1 MDWLTNF
8 FNPLIGGLPN
18 VIQAVLLLIVA
29 WIFAAIIK
37 SLVVGAMRRIFEK
50 KEGMSSDMMAAKDD
64 TINLIGRIVYAL
76 VFFLFLPGALD
87 KLGMNNVS
95 APIAQMVSQFLNFLP
110 NIIAAGIVLAFGAF
124 LSKLVQQVLS
134 MALQKTKLDEVTQK
148 YNGKGEN
155 AVSVSQIIAKIVYAL
170 IMIIF
175 VIAAIQILNIK
186 AISEPAMG
194 MINQIFG
201 IIPLIFA
208 AFILIAFGVFLA
220 NLCAQLLEG
229 VLANTGMDQYIDKT
243 FPKKS
248 AEGRKP
254 ASTVIAVVVKVVI
267 NIFFIV
273 SGIKILN
280 IEVLSNIGTAIIGY
294 MPSVLAAIIVLGLAS
309 FAAGWAEK
317 LILKGNSQAT
327 VTAFAAKAGIM
338 VLAFFMAF
346 SQLGIAKDIV
356 NELFIAIVAAI
367 AVAFAVSFGLGG
379 KEFAKRSLDKL
390 EENHKD
396 KD

>member
-1 MDWLTNF
+1 
-8 FNPLIGGLPN
+8 
-18 VIQAVLLLIVA
+18 
-29 WIFAAIIK
+29 
-37 SLVVGAMRRIFEK
+37 
-50 KEGMSSDMMAAKDD
+50 
-64 TINLIGRIVYAL
+64 
-76 VFFLFLPGALD
+76 
-87 KLGMNNVS
+87 
-95 APIAQMVSQFLNFLP
+95 
-110 NIIAAGIVLAFGAF
+110 
-124 LSKLVQQVLS
+124 
-134 MALQKTKLDEVTQK
+134 
-148 YNGKGEN
+148 
-155 AVSVSQIIAKIVYAL
+155 
-170 IMIIF
+170 MIIF

-220 NLCAQLLEG
+220 NPGAQLLEG

-280 IEVLSNIGTAIIGY
+280 IEVLSNIGTAIGY
-294 MPSVLAAIIVLGLAS
+294 MLSPGGDYRPGPGLLR
-309 FAAGWAEK
+309 GGMGAEK

-367 AVAFAVSFGLGG
+367 AVVAFAVSFGLGG